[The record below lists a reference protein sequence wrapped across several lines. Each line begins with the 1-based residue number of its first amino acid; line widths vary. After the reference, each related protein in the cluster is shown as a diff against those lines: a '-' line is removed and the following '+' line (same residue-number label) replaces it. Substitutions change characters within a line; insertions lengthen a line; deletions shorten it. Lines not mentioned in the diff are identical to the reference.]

1 MKKRYTIYLSKTVAD
16 RFDAV
21 ARVIG
26 AKSAL
31 VEKALDR
38 QLDPDRIQKHDEAL
52 LRRMDG
58 VVKGFADVQRD
69 VAIATETLSLYV
81 RYFLTITPPVP
92 KIDQEAARAL
102 GRERFQVFVAQVGRR
117 LASDHRLITEVLESI
132 LATNPDLLA
141 AAIDDD
147 PLKFRSPAAE
157 VWPLTAKAVPAANGQ
172 APSYQSEDDGHA

>member
-1 MKKRYTIYLSKTVAD
+1 MKKRFTIYLSQKVAD

-21 ARVIG
+21 AKVLG

-38 QLDPDRIQKHDEAL
+38 QLDPDRIQKHDQAL

-58 VVKGFADVQRD
+58 VVKGFAEVQRD

-117 LASDHRLITEVLESI
+117 LAGDHRLITEVLESI
-132 LATNPDLLA
+132 VATNPDRLA
-141 AAIDDD
+141 DAIDDGPVKPRATSAEIGPSVSNGHGQP
-147 PLKFRSPAAE
+147 PLA
-157 VWPLTAKAVPAANGQ
+157 
-172 APSYQSEDDGHA
+172 EDDGHA

>member
-1 MKKRYTIYLSKTVAD
+1 MKKRYTVYLSKKVAD

-21 ARVIG
+21 ARVLG

-38 QLDPDRIQKHDEAL
+38 QLDPDRIQRHDEAL

-102 GRERFQVFVAQVGRR
+102 GSERFQVFVAQVGRR

-132 LATNPDLLA
+132 VATNPNLLA
-141 AAIDDD
+141 DAVDDG
-147 PLKFRSPAAE
+147 PLRSLSSAAE
-157 VWPLTAKAVPAANGQ
+157 ARPPASPVSASNGQ
-172 APSYQSEDDGHA
+172 APSDQPEDDGHA